1 MSDFRKRLEKVS
13 APYLVR
19 LHALPRWVLPVVL
32 TVVLLIGLLAN
43 PAQPAGFW
51 IGFFAL
57 LFIGL
62 VLVWLL
68 ALSWPLL
75 SRSSKVLRVLV
86 ALLLFYGAFSRF

>member
-32 TVVLLIGLLAN
+32 TVFLLIGLWAN

-86 ALLLFYGAFSRF
+86 ALLIFYAAFSRF

>member
-1 MSDFRKRLEKVS
+1 MSDFRKRFEKAS
-13 APYLVR
+13 APFLVR
-19 LHALPRWVLPVVL
+19 LHSLPRWVLPVVL

-86 ALLLFYGAFSRF
+86 ALLIFYAAFSRF

>member
-1 MSDFRKRLEKVS
+1 MSDFRKRLEKAS

-19 LHALPRWVLPVVL
+19 VHALPRWVLPVFM
-32 TVVLLIGLLAN
+32 TIILLIGLLAN
-43 PAQPAGFW
+43 PKESPGIW

-62 VLVWLL
+62 FLTWLL

-75 SRSSKVLRVLV
+75 TRSSKVLRVLV
-86 ALLLFYGAFSRF
+86 AALIFYTAFSRF

>member
-1 MSDFRKRLEKVS
+1 
-13 APYLVR
+13 
-19 LHALPRWVLPVVL
+19 
-32 TVVLLIGLLAN
+32 
-43 PAQPAGFW
+43 
-51 IGFFAL
+51 

-86 ALLLFYGAFSRF
+86 ALLIFYAAFSRF